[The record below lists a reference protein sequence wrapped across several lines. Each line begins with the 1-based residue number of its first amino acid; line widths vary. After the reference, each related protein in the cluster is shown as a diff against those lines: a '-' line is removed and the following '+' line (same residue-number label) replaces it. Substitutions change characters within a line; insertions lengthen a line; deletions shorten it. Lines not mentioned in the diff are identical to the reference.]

1 MAAKCFSP
9 GAIGLIILYLFLQS
23 NDSSNST
30 VLPNTIP
37 QEEQIGQ
44 LVIDENEH
52 NEKEAETHHEQPV
65 IVDVKGAVKFSGVYE
80 LTTEH
85 RIIDAIQLAGGYTDE
100 AETRYINHAQK
111 LQDEMIIYIPKK
123 GEDMEQI
130 SLVGQAVQS
139 TVPNSTV
146 EKSKVNINTAD
157 ETELSTLPGV
167 GPSKAQAIISYRDEN
182 GSFQT
187 IDDLKNVS
195 GIGDKTF
202 EKLKEFIIVK

>member
-9 GAIGLIILYLFLQS
+9 GALGLIIFYLFLQP

-30 VLPNTIP
+30 ILTNNIP
-37 QEEQIGQ
+37 QEEQIEQ

-52 NEKEAETHHEQPV
+52 NEKEAEIHQEQPV
-65 IVDVKGAVKFSGVYE
+65 IVDVKGAVKFPGVYE
-80 LTTEH
+80 LTTQH

-111 LQDEMIIYIPKK
+111 LQDEMIIYILKK
-123 GEDMEQI
+123 GEDIEQFSI
-130 SLVGQAVQS
+130 MGQAIQS
-139 TVPNSTV
+139 TVPNSNI
-146 EKSKVNINTAD
+146 EESKVNINTAD

-187 IDDLKNVS
+187 IEDLKNVS

-202 EKLKEFIIVK
+202 EKLKEFISVK